1 MRLVTLV
8 LSFLVI
14 LALTGMA
21 MTYVPAYIGQQR
33 IYVQGPQDSTPAARP
48 YQSYG
53 YASAAD
59 PNHQRYYSE
68 SEGWTWYTLP
78 ANGNAR

>member
-1 MRLVTLV
+1 MRLITLV

-14 LALTGMA
+14 LVLTGMA
-21 MTYVPAYIGQQR
+21 MTYVPAYVGQQR
-33 IYVQGPQDSTPAARP
+33 IYVQGVEDSAPEARP

-53 YASAAD
+53 SVAVSD

-78 ANGNAR
+78 ANGGSQ